1 MLRLLKKKRKKKKKT
16 HKKGCFHRQSRFGR
30 RWIKRSASKI
40 PLSVFGWSFWSGKSR
55 NSQPAEAIIG
65 LEFWRPPCNRP
76 PHQTI
81 MGHLSFTLTV
91 TLTTVS
97 LLLIIFSGKWT
108 HVSGSLKIKT
118 HEGTIYQYERKVMC
132 DYTPWRLDSLLYSA
146 CVKKRKR
153 FLADENILQSPE
165 KARSFLGKS
174 TRGYRTNYALFWE
187 ECCLEG
193 CNTEEILEHCV
204 VAYK

>member
-1 MLRLLKKKRKKKKKT
+1 MILFSVISIMWSVIGGQLNNNVVFCEILFLLTVLKNKD
-16 HKKGCFHRQSRFGR
+16 
-30 RWIKRSASKI
+30 RSAFNLNFVSF
-40 PLSVFGWSFWSGKSR
+40 SV
-55 NSQPAEAIIG
+55 IG

-76 PHQTI
+76 PHQTT

-91 TLTTVS
+91 ALTMVS
-97 LLLIIFSGKWT
+97 LLLIIFSGKRT

-118 HEGTIYQYERKVMC
+118 HEGVIYQYERKVMC
-132 DYTPWRLDSLLYSA
+132 EYTPWRLDSLLYSA

-153 FLADENILQSPE
+153 SLADENILQSPE